1 MFEIKLNCNLE
12 GVKHMTVVKENIKK
26 ALIILAIYSIITLCL
41 FIASERIQRLEVMGY
56 ISMQQIYK

>member
-1 MFEIKLNCNLE
+1 
-12 GVKHMTVVKENIKK
+12 MTVVKENIKK

-41 FIASERIQRLEVMGY
+41 FMASERIQRLEVMGY